1 MRLKK
6 EGTLSLKKKTLSKK
20 LLVFKKLD
28 IVITCLK
35 LSRKTTTITTLRM
48 MMFSLYKLH
57 LNPKK
62 QIKR

>member
-20 LLVFKKLD
+20 LLVFRKLD

-48 MMFSLYKLH
+48 MMFSL
-57 LNPKK
+57 
-62 QIKR
+62 